1 MTTSLIAE
9 FDALS
14 TRHFDEFARAGVW
27 WTGEQKLAIVAT
39 ARAAM
44 AGEPSPDGLP
54 AHVDEAVRRVAA
66 DAISIRRADI
76 DRWADAGVRVE
87 AYVELASVVVRLSAI
102 DTAAFGLGLD
112 ATPLPSAVPGA
123 PLESTVPDIDYV
135 DGWVPTAGPAFPPT
149 AFTAVPGATEQ
160 WVDVSNVLYMPME
173 EMGDPAYV
181 RDGMT
186 RAQIELVAARTSY
199 LNDCFY

>member
-14 TRHFDEFARAGVW
+14 ARQFDEFARAGVW

-44 AGEPSPDGLP
+44 AGAPSPEGLP
-54 AHVDEAVRRVAA
+54 AHVDEAARKVAA
-66 DAISIRRADI
+66 DAISIRSDDI
-76 DRWADAGVRVE
+76 ARWADDGMRVE
-87 AYVELASVVVRLSAI
+87 AYVELVSVIVRLSAI

-112 ATPLPSAVPGA
+112 ATPLPSAVAGA
-123 PLESTVPDIDYV
+123 PLESTVPGIDVV
-135 DGWVPTAGPAFPPT
+135 DGWVPTDGPAFPPT

-160 WVDVSNVLYMPME
+160 WIDVSNVLYMPME

-181 RDGMT
+181 RDGVT

>member
-14 TRHFDEFARAGVW
+14 ARQFDEFARAGVW

-44 AGEPSPDGLP
+44 AGVPSPEGLP
-54 AHVDEAVRRVAA
+54 AHVDEAVRKVAA
-66 DAISIRRADI
+66 DAISIRRGDI
-76 DRWADAGVRVE
+76 ERWADDGMRVE
-87 AYVELASVVVRLSAI
+87 AYVELVSVIVRLSAI

-112 ATPLPSAVPGA
+112 AAPLPLAVPGA
-123 PLESTVPDIDYV
+123 PLESTVPDIDFV
-135 DGWVPTAGPAFPPT
+135 DGWVPTDGPAFPPT

-181 RDGMT
+181 RDGVT

-199 LNDCFY
+199 LNECFY

>member
-1 MTTSLIAE
+1 MTTPLIAE

-14 TRHFDEFARAGVW
+14 ARQFDEFARAGVW
-27 WTGEQKLAIVAT
+27 WTGEEKLAIVAV

-44 AGEPSPDGLP
+44 ASKPSPEGLTP
-54 AHVDEAVRRVAA
+54 AAEEAARRVAA
-66 DAISIRRADI
+66 EAITIRRDDIERWEAD
-76 DRWADAGVRVE
+76 GLRVE
-87 AYVELASVVVRLSAI
+87 AYVELVSVIARLSAI

-112 ATPLPSAVPGA
+112 PTPMPAPVPGA

-135 DGWVPTAGPAFPPT
+135 DGFVPTAGPAFPPT
-149 AFTAVPGATEQ
+149 AFTAVPGATEL

-181 RDGMT
+181 RDDVT